1 MTKKKSIF
9 ILISLFIT
17 LFFQSAMAQQPAA
30 SWTLRA
36 CIDYALANNIQIK
49 KLNESVKSI
58 ELDLEA
64 AKASLYPSLSASA
77 NQSYTHQKAQSGSP
91 DDESNSLTG
100 NYSIRSSVLLYNGN
114 KLKNTIELQALTVQS
129 AGLNQQATQ
138 NNIELEISSLY
149 LQVLYAREAL
159 VNAENNQI
167 STQSQV
173 DRAKILYDAGSISES
188 TYMQLV
194 AQLSEAN
201 YSVVSARTS
210 LERQLLNLKQMLEL
224 NINEPFDIAYP
235 EIDDDQVLSLLPEKQ
250 QVYISALGFMPELQN
265 GQLAVGQAQIAV
277 QIAEA
282 GKLPTLAMDAS
293 LASGYSS
300 LSGNQFATQLGNNF
314 YQNAGLTLSIP
325 IYSNKQVKTAVSKAK
340 ISQKTAELDLSL
352 TRKTVLHSIENAYL
366 DASSAQ
372 SRFVAAKDQLKASKI
387 SYDLINEQFR
397 LGMKNSVD
405 LLTEKTLYLNAQQ
418 EYLQAKYTTV
428 LNQKILDFYRQKR
441 IEL

>member
-224 NINEPFDIAYP
+224 DINAPFDIAYP

-250 QVYISALGFMPELQN
+250 QVYISALGFMPEVQN